1 MKANAI
7 ARIII
12 WSLVLILCLGALLTL
27 LGRERGEPSA
37 ETMEAVT
44 EPLLDNA
51 ELGYVEKLS
60 IAWTS
65 GSITL
70 EPGDVHAVLV
80 RESPVTDPKY
90 AMVCTQD
97 GDTLTIRY
105 QNSGVPL
112 SIGGSLKKD
121 LTITVPRDWTANR
134 LKVDMSSADLTLRD
148 VSIDRVEVKSASGT
162 TTAENC
168 TVEELELDTSSGGLQ
183 YTGRLGKLDVDGA
196 SANVTARLLN
206 VPESVEL
213 EAASGGMEL
222 YLPGDAGFT
231 ARLDTMSG
239 KFLSDFETT
248 QEGKRYTCGDG
259 SCKIDA
265 ETMSGDLKIR
275 KNEA

>member
-27 LGRERGEPSA
+27 LGRERGETPA

-44 EPLLDNA
+44 EPLLDIT
-51 ELGYVEKLS
+51 EVGYVEKLS
-60 IAWTS
+60 IVWPS
-65 GSITL
+65 GSILL
-70 EPGDVHAVLV
+70 EPGDVHNVLI

-121 LTITVPRDWTANR
+121 LTITVPRDWTGNR
-134 LKVDMSSADLTLRD
+134 LKVDMSSADLTLRE
-148 VSIDRVEVKSASGT
+148 VSIDRVEVDSASGT

-168 TVEELELDTSSGGLQ
+168 IVEELELDTASGALQ

-196 SANVTARLLN
+196 SANVSARLLN
-206 VPESVEL
+206 VPDSVEL
-213 EAASGGMEL
+213 ETASGSMEL
-222 YLPGDAGFT
+222 HLPGDAGFT
-231 ARLDTMSG
+231 AKLDTMSG
-239 KFLSDFETT
+239 NFLSDFETT

-265 ETMSGDLKIR
+265 DTMSGNLEIR
-275 KNEA
+275 KNKA

>member
-27 LGRERGEPSA
+27 LGRERGAAPA
-37 ETMEAVT
+37 ETMAVT
-44 EPLLDNA
+44 EPLLDIT
-51 ELGYVEKLS
+51 EVGYYVEKLS
-60 IAWTS
+60 IVWPS
-65 GSITL
+65 GSILL
-70 EPGDVHAVLV
+70 EPGDVHNVLI

-121 LTITVPRDWTANR
+121 LTITVPRDWTGKW
-134 LKVDMSSADLTLRD
+134 LKVDMSSADLTLRE
-148 VSIDRVEVKSASGT
+148 VSIDRVEVDSASGT

-168 TVEELELDTSSGGLQ
+168 TMEELELDTASGGLQ

-213 EAASGGMEL
+213 ETASGSMEL

-231 ARLDTMSG
+231 AKLDTMSG
-239 KFLSDFETT
+239 NFLSDFETT

-265 ETMSGDLKIR
+265 ETMSGDLEIR

>member
-27 LGRERGEPSA
+27 LGRERGEAPA
-37 ETMEAVT
+37 ETMAVT
-44 EPLLDNA
+44 EPLLDIT
-51 ELGYVEKLS
+51 EVGDCVEKLS

-70 EPGDVHAVLV
+70 EPGDVHNVLIQ
-80 RESPVTDPKY
+80 ESPVTDPKY

-121 LTITVPRDWTANR
+121 LTITVPRDWTGKQ
-134 LKVDMSSADLTLRD
+134 LKVDMSSADLTLRE

-168 TVEELELDTSSGGLQ
+168 TMEELELDTSSGGLQ

-222 YLPGDAGFT
+222 YLPEDAGFT
-231 ARLDTMSG
+231 AKLDTMSG
-239 KFLSDFETT
+239 EFLSDFETT

-265 ETMSGDLKIR
+265 DTMSGNLEIR
-275 KNEA
+275 KNQG